1 MKNQKGKQE
10 QGAGKVQANSQ
21 QWEDSEE
28 LGKENFNF
36 LIMQEIIYYKCT
48 RLFWRNFSFQ
58 IMAINKDLNKWR
70 DVSIIQKNL
79 IF

>member
-28 LGKENFNF
+28 LGMENFNF
-36 LIMQEIIYYKCT
+36 LIM
-48 RLFWRNFSFQ
+48 
-58 IMAINKDLNKWR
+58 
-70 DVSIIQKNL
+70 
-79 IF
+79 